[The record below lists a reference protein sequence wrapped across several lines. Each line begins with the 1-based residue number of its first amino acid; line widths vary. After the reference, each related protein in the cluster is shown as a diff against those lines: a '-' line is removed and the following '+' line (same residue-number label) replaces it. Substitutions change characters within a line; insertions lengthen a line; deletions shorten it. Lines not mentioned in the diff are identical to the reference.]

1 MSALV
6 TPDRHPAS
14 MPMAAGAGTAAPGAA
29 SQAQEASVPV
39 LRQIADL
46 AQASA
51 RTTPSPEV
59 LHASRRCLV
68 DWLGVAMAGWD
79 EPPARKLRAALGMAQ
94 GNHGAMRGAL
104 SAFTHAFNA
113 AWPADH
119 LAVALGTASHAL
131 DFDDTDY
138 VNLIHI
144 SSTLFPSLAALGLDH
159 EIDGGRFLAVF
170 NAAYEAEDR
179 IGAELGRRLTAC
191 GWHVSGVIGHL
202 GSALACGLA
211 LDLPADALAQAMAIA
226 STASSGLI
234 GAFGT
239 MSKPL
244 QLARSGANGLVAARL
259 AGEGFTGPLGV
270 LEADPGFTVPYVG
283 ERIGDWTSIGREWGA
298 PYAVL
303 RNAFKPHASCMITH
317 PTIDAA
323 IALAPALA
331 ADVGSVERIT
341 CRVNPLAPK
350 VAGHAV
356 PATGL
361 EGKFSVAW
369 CCVAGL
375 VLGRATPDAFTP
387 EALARADLQAL
398 VRRVDVVTD
407 AGIGEQQSVV
417 HVRLAD
423 GRELE
428 QRVDMAKGNPA
439 NPLTDADLDRKFLLL
454 ARPQLGD
461 RAEAVLDELHR
472 FEQVPDVGAW
482 LRRLQP

>member
-1 MSALV
+1 VLLQVAHLAQDSA
-6 TPDRHPAS
+6 R
-14 MPMAAGAGTAAPGAA
+14 AA
-29 SQAQEASVPV
+29 S
-39 LRQIADL
+39 
-46 AQASA
+46 
-51 RTTPSPEV
+51 SPEV
-59 LHASRRCLV
+59 LHASRRCLI

-94 GNHGAMRGAL
+94 GTHDARRGAQP
-104 SAFTHAFNA
+104 AFTQALAA

-144 SSTLFPSLAALGLDH
+144 SSTLFPSLAALALGGAT
-159 EIDGGRFLAVF
+159 DGGRFLAVF

-211 LDLPADALAQAMAIA
+211 LDLPAEALAHAMAIA
-226 STASSGLI
+226 ATASSGLI

-244 QLARSGANGLVAARL
+244 QLARSAANGLIAARL
-259 AGEGFTGPLGV
+259 AKEAFTGPLGV
-270 LEADPGFTVPYVG
+270 LESDPGFTVPYVG
-283 ERIGDWTSIGREWGA
+283 ERIADWSSIAREWGT
-298 PYAVL
+298 PYSVL

-323 IALAPALA
+323 IALAPALRGHF
-331 ADVGSVERIT
+331 DSVERIT
-341 CRVNPLAPK
+341 CHVNPLAPR
-350 VAGHAV
+350 VAGHAL

-375 VLGRATPDAFTP
+375 ALRRATPDAFTP

-398 VRRVDVVTD
+398 LRRVDVVTD

-417 HVRLAD
+417 RVRLAD
-423 GRELE
+423 GCELE
-428 QRVDMAKGNPA
+428 QRIDMAKGNPA

-454 ARPQLGD
+454 ARPQLGE